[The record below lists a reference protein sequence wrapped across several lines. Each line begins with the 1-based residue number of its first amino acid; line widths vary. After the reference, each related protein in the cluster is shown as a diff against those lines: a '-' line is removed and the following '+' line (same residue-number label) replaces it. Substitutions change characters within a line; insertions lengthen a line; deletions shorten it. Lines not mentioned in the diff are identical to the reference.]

1 MGYTQGIMMAVLV
14 LLLVGAAGCTAV
26 REGGPPSEDTLVSAG
41 DQQHLDVRTIYLSVG
56 DEIRIWVYGRPEL
69 SRQVVIP
76 PDGRMFYPFLGDL
89 DVAGRTVAD
98 LRETIAKG
106 LAEEAS
112 RVLSAGDTLSI
123 QVFRRPELQ
132 AEAIITQD
140 GLFPV
145 PLIGSVQVVGL
156 TPFQVSERIAAALRR
171 YVHDPQVMTRV
182 TGYGGS
188 LPVSSPQVGIDL
200 IRLTG
205 ERFFVLGEVRMPGV
219 YPLTGQVTILEAV
232 AAAGG
237 PNREAKTSS
246 ALLIRS
252 GGAGHSA
259 EATKIDLDEIMRDG
273 TGGSI
278 VLGRGDVV
286 YLPETTIS
294 QVGRFARN
302 ISDILRPIVDIETGV
317 WLGQNISEGAPS
329 PQSQDAT
336 TRTIVIDR

>member
-1 MGYTQGIMMAVLV
+1 MGYTQGIMMA
-14 LLLVGAAGCTAV
+14 LLLVGAAGCTSV
-26 REGGPPSEDTLVSAG
+26 REGGRDSEEPLVNPG
-41 DQQHLDVRTIYLSVG
+41 DQQSVDTRTIHLSVG

-76 PDGRMFYPFLGDL
+76 PDGRMFYPFLGDV
-89 DVAGRTVAD
+89 DVAGRTVTD
-98 LRETIAKG
+98 LRETISKG
-106 LAEEAS
+106 LTEEAS
-112 RVLSAGDTLSI
+112 RVLSAGDTLSV
-123 QVFRRPELQ
+123 QVFRQPELN
-132 AEAIITQD
+132 AEAIIAQD
-140 GLFPV
+140 GVFPI
-145 PLIGSVQVVGL
+145 PLIGSVQVIGL
-156 TPFQVSERIAAALRR
+156 TPVQVSERIAEALRR
-171 YVHDPQVMTRV
+171 YLHDPQVMTRV

-219 YPLTGQVTILEAV
+219 YPLVGQVTIMEAV

-237 PNREAKTSS
+237 PNREARTSS

-252 GGAGHSA
+252 GGVGHSA

-302 ISDILRPIVDIETGV
+302 ISDILKPIVDIETGV
-317 WLGQNISEGAPS
+317 WLGQNISEGAS
-329 PQSQDAT
+329 SGKSQDAT
-336 TRTIVIDR
+336 TRAIVIER